1 MAKKEKPQIGIIQQS
16 PCIYFL
22 IISAFST
29 QITYAD
35 LQQKQRGTVSTT
47 DRIKRKNRRPT

>member
-1 MAKKEKPQIGIIQQS
+1 MAKKEKPQIGIIHQS

-22 IISAFST
+22 IISAFSA

-47 DRIKRKNRRPT
+47 DRIKRKN